1 MFIFDREKK
10 LPRQTSKNLLILNE
24 CLCNKK
30 LVKSNVFYQKNM
42 TLYALLLLKIHIKW
56 NKKIMISQKVLVT
69 VFVSCISIYRIPK
82 PISPDIACEKEISI
96 LLY

>member
-1 MFIFDREKK
+1 MFFLSEK
-10 LPRQTSKNLLILNE
+10 QDIICSFT
-24 CLCNKK
+24 
-30 LVKSNVFYQKNM
+30 F
-42 TLYALLLLKIHIKW
+42 KIHIKW